1 MIRRIVLPALFI
13 TLILSCTTRQVK
25 RLDEATQMDLSGR
38 WNETDSR
45 LVADEMISDALSR
58 PWITNFI
65 EDKGKKPTIIV
76 GMVKNKTHEI
86 ISTGMFI
93 KDIERAYVN
102 SGKVRLVQAAE
113 AREELRDERADQQ
126 EFASGSTMK
135 KWGLEKGADLILQG
149 GIDSV
154 VDKLENR
161 KVVSYQI
168 DLELTDI
175 ETNEKV
181 WIGSKKIKKFIKN

>member
-161 KVVSYQI
+161 KVVTYQI